1 MHRFDEL
8 PNEFSGEGE
17 RTGVSLGSVVL
28 GMPPDAA
35 APSAAT
41 LYREHYDFV
50 WRNARRLGCD
60 DDWVDDAVH
69 EIFLVASRRVS
80 EFEGRAD
87 VRTWLFAITLRVVA
101 RMRRN
106 RARYRLRLGEY
117 AEANAEASVASPE
130 ARSASARYLRS
141 LLAELDDKLRAV
153 VILVELE
160 GMTGL
165 EVAQA
170 LGVKEGTVATRLRT
184 ARQRLAKK
192 IERDRAASERQAR

>member
-1 MHRFDEL
+1 M
-8 PNEFSGEGE
+8 
-17 RTGVSLGSVVL
+17 GVSLGSVVL